1 MRLVEE
7 NYIAVIYLKWKSFY
21 WIHIN
26 NIFII
31 KITNMVKRIFY
42 YWKIYK
48 YVCFESSIYMHK
60 IVYYMKTSHPD
71 HKDRKYWHF

>member
-7 NYIAVIYLKWKSFY
+7 NYIAVIYLKNEKVFIEY
-21 WIHIN
+21 
-26 NIFII
+26 IFII
-31 KITNMVKRIFY
+31 KITNMVKRTFY

-48 YVCFESSIYMHK
+48 YACFESSIYMHK